1 VRYCDN
7 PVPDDG
13 IYKQVGA
20 EVNQKGLTVNM
31 FRGKRLNRSA
41 AVNALNFFLL
51 MLLGAFMA
59 LPFVYV
65 LNNAFKPLDELFIYP
80 PRLFVQ
86 NPTLDNFSDMFTVMS
101 ESVITFSRYV
111 FNSLFVTAVGTAGM
125 VLISSLAAF
134 ALAKYRLGLRNVL
147 FNIVV
152 LSLMFS
158 GQVTAIPNYLTMRDL
173 GWIDSYLAIIVP
185 AFAMPLNL
193 FLMKQFMESMIPDT
207 IIESASIDGAG
218 VLNSFF
224 RIAMPMVKPA
234 WLTAIIFSVQN
245 LWNSTGGNFIF
256 SEQYKPLQYALQQ
269 ILAGGIV
276 RAGVGSAV
284 AVVMMIVPVSVF
296 ILSQSNVV
304 ETMSAS
310 GLKE

>member
-1 VRYCDN
+1 
-7 PVPDDG
+7 
-13 IYKQVGA
+13 
-20 EVNQKGLTVNM
+20 M
-31 FRGKRLNRSA
+31 FTGRKLNRST
-41 AVNALNFFLL
+41 AVNVLSFLL
-51 MLLGAFMA
+51 LLLLGAFMA

-65 LNNAFKPLDELFIYP
+65 INNAFKPLDELFIYP

-111 FNSLFVTAVGTAGM
+111 FNSVFVTAVGTTGM
-125 VLISSLAAF
+125 VLITSLAAF
-134 ALAKYRLGLRNVL
+134 VLAKYRFRLEKVL
-147 FNIVV
+147 FNIVI

-158 GQVTAIPNYLTMRDL
+158 SQVTAIPNYLTMRDI

-218 VLNSFF
+218 ILDTFF

-256 SEQYKPLQYALQQ
+256 SEQFKPLQYALQQ

-276 RAGVGSAV
+276 RTGVGSAV
-284 AVVMMIVPVSVF
+284 SVVMMIVPITIF
-296 ILSQSNVV
+296 ILSQSKVV

>member
-1 VRYCDN
+1 M
-7 PVPDDG
+7 
-13 IYKQVGA
+13 GA
-20 EVNQKGLTVNM
+20 EINRKGLTVNM
-31 FRGKRLNRSA
+31 FTGRKLNRST
-41 AVNALNFFLL
+41 AVNVLSFLL
-51 MLLGAFMA
+51 LLLLGAFMA

-65 LNNAFKPLDELFIYP
+65 INNAFKPLDELFIYP

-111 FNSLFVTAVGTAGM
+111 FNSVFVTAVGTTGM
-125 VLISSLAAF
+125 VLITSLAAF
-134 ALAKYRLGLRNVL
+134 VLAKYRFRLEKVL
-147 FNIVV
+147 FNIVI

-158 GQVTAIPNYLTMRDL
+158 SQVTAIPNYLTMRDI

-218 VLNSFF
+218 ILDTFF

-256 SEQYKPLQYALQQ
+256 SEQFKPLQYALQQ

-276 RAGVGSAV
+276 RTGVGSAV
-284 AVVMMIVPVSVF
+284 SVVMMIVPITIF
-296 ILSQSNVV
+296 ILSQSKVV

>member
-1 VRYCDN
+1 M
-7 PVPDDG
+7 
-13 IYKQVGA
+13 GA
-20 EVNQKGLTVNM
+20 EINRKGLTVNM
-31 FRGKRLNRSA
+31 FTGRKLNRST
-41 AVNALNFFLL
+41 AVNVLSFLL
-51 MLLGAFMA
+51 LLLLGAFMA

-65 LNNAFKPLDELFIYP
+65 INNAFKPLDELFIYP

-111 FNSLFVTAVGTAGM
+111 FNSVFVTAVGTTGM
-125 VLISSLAAF
+125 VLITSLAAF
-134 ALAKYRLGLRNVL
+134 VLAKYRFRLVKVL
-147 FNIVV
+147 FNIVI

-158 GQVTAIPNYLTMRDL
+158 SQVTAIPNYLTMRDI

-218 VLNSFF
+218 ILDTFF

-256 SEQYKPLQYALQQ
+256 SEQFKPLQYALQQ

-276 RAGVGSAV
+276 RTGVGSAV
-284 AVVMMIVPVSVF
+284 SVVMMIVPITIF
-296 ILSQSNVV
+296 ILSQSKVV

>member
-1 VRYCDN
+1 M
-7 PVPDDG
+7 
-13 IYKQVGA
+13 GA
-20 EVNQKGLTVNM
+20 EINRKGLTVNM
-31 FRGKRLNRSA
+31 STGRKLNRST
-41 AVNALNFFLL
+41 AVNVLSFLL
-51 MLLGAFMA
+51 LLLLGAFMA

-65 LNNAFKPLDELFIYP
+65 INNAFKPLDELFIYP

-86 NPTLDNFSDMFTVMS
+86 NPTLGNFSDMFTVMS

-111 FNSLFVTAVGTAGM
+111 FNSVFVTAVGTTGM

-134 ALAKYRLGLRNVL
+134 VLAKYRFRLEKVL
-147 FNIVV
+147 FNIVI

-158 GQVTAIPNYLTMRDL
+158 SQVTAIPNYLTMRDI

-218 VLNSFF
+218 ILDTFF

-256 SEQYKPLQYALQQ
+256 SEQFKPLQYALQQ

-276 RAGVGSAV
+276 RTGVGSAV
-284 AVVMMIVPVSVF
+284 SVVMMIVPITIF
-296 ILSQSNVV
+296 ILSQSKVV